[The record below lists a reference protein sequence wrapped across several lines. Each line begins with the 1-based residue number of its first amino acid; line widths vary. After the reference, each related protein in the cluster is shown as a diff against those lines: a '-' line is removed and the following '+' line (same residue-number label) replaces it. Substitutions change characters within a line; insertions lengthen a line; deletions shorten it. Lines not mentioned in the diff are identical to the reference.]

1 MQPDIMLS
9 AALAKPRPVYPGRC
23 GLALLWL
30 WLAGGLALAAAKAT
44 GVLWVVWPLWWWL
57 IGLAAAVTI
66 GVRFAQTGVF
76 ARPLL
81 RVSAAKGRLALT
93 FDDGPHPRHTRQI
106 LDLLDACGQR
116 ATFFVVGDKVAHY
129 PEVAREI
136 VARGHGIAN
145 HSLRHQ
151 PWTPMLP
158 ARMLATEL
166 VTANTLIFRH
176 TGVKPTFFRAPV
188 GLISPPVAAAALRA
202 GLQLVHWSGTAR
214 DGLAWAQPQA
224 CLERLRKATVAG
236 AILVLHDG
244 VGVDDC
250 IAVRILPQLLAD
262 MAALGLQSVR
272 LDELVAAPTEQPA
285 RAESPFP
292 A

>member
-1 MQPDIMLS
+1 MA
-9 AALAKPRPVYPGRC
+9 AALAKPRPVYAGRW
-23 GLALLWL
+23 GSALLWL
-30 WLAGGLALAAAKAT
+30 VVAVGLALAVAKAT
-44 GVLWVVWPLWWWL
+44 GLLRVDWPLGLWL
-57 IGLAAAVTI
+57 IGLVVMVAI
-66 GVRFAQTGVF
+66 GIRFAETGVL

-81 RVSAAKGRLALT
+81 RVSGANGRLALT

-106 LDLLDACGQR
+106 LDLLDASGQR
-116 ATFFVVGDKVAHY
+116 ATFFVVGGKVAQY
-129 PEVAREI
+129 PEIAREI

-145 HSLRHQ
+145 HSLHHR
-151 PWTPMLP
+151 PWTAVLP
-158 ARMLATEL
+158 ARVLARELAT
-166 VTANTLIFRH
+166 ANAVIQRH
-176 TGVKPTFFRAPV
+176 TEVMPTFFRAPV

-214 DGLAWAQPQA
+214 DGVAWAQPEVG
-224 CLERLRKATVAG
+224 LKRVRKGVTDG

-250 IAVRILPQLLAD
+250 VAVRILPQLLAD

-272 LDELVAAPTEQPA
+272 LDELVATSTEQPA
-285 RAESPFP
+285 TAESPFP